1 MERYLSPS
9 RKASYS
15 PQRQITKPSKNARQ
29 KSPFHQTDHINLDN
43 NQLKRQKG
51 IFRTKMG
58 GRDDAGTPDPA
69 EKGFA
74 TLATLRY
81 GRLILI
87 LLLISMKGII
97 YTVAYTYYVY
107 RIGVKAMVEKVILF
121 TCITT
126 EIWIT

>member
-1 MERYLSPS
+1 
-9 RKASYS
+9 
-15 PQRQITKPSKNARQ
+15 
-29 KSPFHQTDHINLDN
+29 
-43 NQLKRQKG
+43 
-51 IFRTKMG
+51 MG

-81 GRLILI
+81 GELIPI
-87 LLLISMKGII
+87 LLSIYMKSVF

-121 TCITT
+121 TCITNIQT
-126 EIWIT
+126 YHVISSKIYTCADIRDAG

>member
-1 MERYLSPS
+1 
-9 RKASYS
+9 
-15 PQRQITKPSKNARQ
+15 
-29 KSPFHQTDHINLDN
+29 
-43 NQLKRQKG
+43 
-51 IFRTKMG
+51 MG

-87 LLLISMKGII
+87 LLPISMKGNI
-97 YTVAYTYYVY
+97 YTVAYTYSVY

-121 TCITT
+121 TRDGSRDII
-126 EIWIT
+126 EN

>member
-1 MERYLSPS
+1 
-9 RKASYS
+9 
-15 PQRQITKPSKNARQ
+15 
-29 KSPFHQTDHINLDN
+29 
-43 NQLKRQKG
+43 
-51 IFRTKMG
+51 MG

-81 GRLILI
+81 GRLIPI
-87 LLLISMKGII
+87 LLSIYMKGVL

-121 TCITT
+121 TCNI
-126 EIWIT
+126 